1 MADLIQIMST
11 FELGLNVTMTGIALV
26 FSMLVLLVLILILF
40 GKVFVAL
47 QNAAEKK
54 AEKARAATLSQM
66 QDDDKSD
73 TLIINE
79 KDGIS
84 EEVIA
89 VISAAVATLYM
100 GSSKKPVIKAI
111 KKSNGRRSAWGNAG
125 VANNTRAF

>member
-1 MADLIQIMST
+1 MADLIRKMST
-11 FELGLNVTMTGIALV
+11 FELGLNVTITGVALV

-79 KDGIS
+79 EDGIS

>member
-1 MADLIQIMST
+1 MADLIQKMNT
-11 FELGLNVTMTGIALV
+11 FELGLNVTVTGVALV
-26 FSMLVLLVLILILF
+26 FSMLVSLVLILILF

-66 QDDDKSD
+66 QDDKSD

-79 KDGIS
+79 EDGIS

>member
-1 MADLIQIMST
+1 MADLIQKMNT
-11 FELGLNVTMTGIALV
+11 FELGLNVTVTGVALV

-54 AEKARAATLSQM
+54 AEKTRAATLSQM

-125 VANNTRAF
+125 VANNTRSF

>member
-1 MADLIQIMST
+1 MADIIQKMST
-11 FELGLNVTMTGIALV
+11 FELGLNVTVTGVALV
-26 FSMLVLLVLILILF
+26 FAMLVLLVLILILF
-40 GKVFVAL
+40 GKVFVSL
-47 QNAAEKK
+47 QNSAEKK
-54 AEKARAATLSQM
+54 AEKARATTLSQM
-66 QDDDKSD
+66 QDDNKSD
-73 TLIINE
+73 TLIVNE
-79 KDGIS
+79 EDGIS

>member
-1 MADLIQIMST
+1 MADLIQKMNT
-11 FELGLNVTMTGIALV
+11 FELGLNVTVTGVALV
-26 FSMLVLLVLILILF
+26 FSMLVSLVLILILF

-54 AEKARAATLSQM
+54 AEKARAVTLSQM

-79 KDGIS
+79 EDGIS

-125 VANNTRAF
+125 VANNTRSF

>member
-1 MADLIQIMST
+1 MADLIQKMNT
-11 FELGLNVTMTGIALV
+11 FELGLNVTVTGVALV

-54 AEKARAATLSQM
+54 AEKTRAATLSQM
-66 QDDDKSD
+66 QDDKSD

-79 KDGIS
+79 EDGIS

>member
-54 AEKARAATLSQM
+54 AEKARAATLTQM

-79 KDGIS
+79 EDGIS

>member
-11 FELGLNVTMTGIALV
+11 FELGLNVTMTGVALV

>member
-1 MADLIQIMST
+1 MADLIQKMNT
-11 FELGLNVTMTGIALV
+11 FELGLNVTVTGVALV
-26 FSMLVLLVLILILF
+26 FSMLVSLVLILILF
-40 GKVFVAL
+40 GKIFVAL

-54 AEKARAATLSQM
+54 AEKTRAATLSQM
-66 QDDDKSD
+66 QDDKSD

-79 KDGIS
+79 DDGIS

-100 GSSKKPVIKAI
+100 GSSKKPVIRAI

>member
-1 MADLIQIMST
+1 MADLIRKMST
-11 FELGLNVTMTGIALV
+11 FELGLNVTITGVALV

>member
-1 MADLIQIMST
+1 MADLIQKMST
-11 FELGLNVTMTGIALV
+11 FELGLNVTVTGVALV

-66 QDDDKSD
+66 QDDKSD

-79 KDGIS
+79 EDGIS

>member
-1 MADLIQIMST
+1 MADLIQKMNT
-11 FELGLNVTMTGIALV
+11 FELGLNVTVTGVALV

-54 AEKARAATLSQM
+54 AEKAREATLSQM
-66 QDDDKSD
+66 QDDKSD

-79 KDGIS
+79 EDGIS

>member
-1 MADLIQIMST
+1 MADLIRKMST
-11 FELGLNVTMTGIALV
+11 FELGLNVTITGVALV

-79 KDGIS
+79 EDGIS

-100 GSSKKPVIKAI
+100 GSSKKPVLKAI